1 MRRVSMNT
9 RDELLSALVARYG
22 EAGRAD
28 KGRILTEFVMVTGY
42 HRKHAARLLRGGN
55 GPERSAPRPCRRLY
69 DDAVREALIVL
80 WEASDRICSKRLK
93 PLIPMLIAA
102 MERHGHLTLDPLV
115 RARLEAMS
123 AATIDRIL
131 APVRHE
137 AGSRGRR
144 RRAPSSEIRRAIP
157 IRTYDDWNDPPPGF
171 FEADLVS
178 HSGPLTSG
186 SFAQTLVLT
195 DIASGWTE
203 CAPLLFRE
211 QQLLTEVLTVLR
223 GVMPLPIL
231 GFDTDNDTVF
241 INETVKDWCEA
252 ASVTF
257 TRSRPYRKN
266 DQAHIEQKNGAVVR
280 RMVGYRRFEGLPATE
295 ALANL
300 YRPMRLFVN
309 FFQPSFRL
317 AEKVRD
323 GALIR
328 KRYHAPLT
336 PHQRLV
342 ADPRTSQALKD
353 ALDAHHATLDPVS
366 LLRDIR
372 VAQRALIEI
381 ADTVPIATAAVP
393 PLDAFLESL
402 KVAWCSAGEVRP
414 TATPKPSKPRYRT
427 VPDPLETVTDTLKAW
442 FRADPSVTGRQL
454 LERLQADHP
463 GEYPDHLVRTV
474 QRRLK
479 IWRRE
484 SARALVL
491 GDIDTVSA
499 NGGLSDEAL
508 RWLRAPRP
516 AGKPPAPDGAP
527 TETDAVATPER

>member
-1 MRRVSMNT
+1 MRQVSMAT
-9 RDELLSALVARYG
+9 RDELLAALTVRFAQ
-22 EAGRAD
+22 AGRGD
-28 KGRILTEFVMVTGY
+28 KARMLTEFVALTGY
-42 HRKHAARLLRGGN
+42 HRKHAARLLRSGGS
-55 GPERSAPRPCRRLY
+55 GDRSAPRSRRRLY
-69 DDAVREALIVL
+69 DDAVREALILL
-80 WEASDRICSKRLK
+80 WEASDRICGKRLK
-93 PLIPMLIAA
+93 PLIPMLVAA
-102 MERHGHLTLDPLV
+102 MERHGHLALDPAV
-115 RARLEAMS
+115 RQRLEVIS

-131 APVRHE
+131 APVRQE

-144 RRAPSSEIRRAIP
+144 RRAPSSEIRRAVP
-157 IRTYDDWNDPPPGF
+157 IRTYADWNDPPPGF

-211 QQLLTEVLTVLR
+211 QQLLTEVLTVMR
-223 GVMPLPIL
+223 GMIPLPIL

-241 INETVKDWCEA
+241 INETVKAWCEA
-252 ASVTF
+252 AGVAF
-257 TRSRPYRKN
+257 TRARPYRKN
-266 DQAHIEQKNGAVVR
+266 DQAHIEQKNGAIVR
-280 RMVGYRRFEGLPATE
+280 RMVGYRRFEGLVATE
-295 ALANL
+295 ALATL

-342 ADPRTSQALKD
+342 ADPRTAQALKD
-353 ALDAHHATLDPVS
+353 ALDAQYATLDPVS

-372 VAQRALIEI
+372 SAQRALIEV
-381 ADTVPIATAAVP
+381 ADTAPIVSTGVP
-393 PLDAFLESL
+393 PLEAFLDSL

-414 TATPKPSKPRYRT
+414 TAQPKPSKPRYRT
-427 VPDPLETVTDTLKAW
+427 VPDPLEAVTDMLKAW
-442 FRADPSVTGRQL
+442 FEHDPGVTGRQL
-454 LERLQADHP
+454 LNRLQVAHP
-463 GEYPDHLVRTV
+463 GAYPDFLVRTV

-491 GDIDTVSA
+491 GDRDTVRAS
-499 NGGLSDEAL
+499 GGLSGEAL

-516 AGKPPAPDGAP
+516 AGKPPVP
-527 TETDAVATPER
+527 TDAPMKTVAIAASEP